1 MPEPE
6 NNEKRFEADIEAALL
21 SPAGGYVKGTHACDP
36 KLGLYAAAPILL
48 WPRDSTKAARCP
60 G

>member
-36 KLGLYAAAPILL
+36 KLGLYVGALIDFVKKDPAQGMGPL
-48 WPRDSTKAARCP
+48 
-60 G
+60 